1 MADITARKNYIIKT
15 LEPKLSEVAASE
27 RKAVDH
33 VVDMI
38 LEADPTKNKQYS
50 LWIANMLTKRSARIE
65 DLYKASEYLSIF
77 DRAKPKLAEK
87 DINRYPSLGDLFVAI
102 EPYGDYKS
110 NNEIRRELADEI
122 KKDIVVVYASEQGK
136 ILTPLTKQAAIFLG
150 QGTQWCTAARY
161 NNYFGSYNRMGPLY
175 VILPADGKKFQFHL
189 QSSQLMDAR
198 DRSVGFERFTNTY
211 PWVFDNLEFDA
222 EQQLRAVR
230 YYYPSVEY
238 IRNPTPEVAKYVIKK
253 NYQYIRSFP
262 WSEELNLLAA
272 SRHYNAIDLIVKPS
286 DEVLLAA
293 LKTLQR
299 YARSRGEFNPRNR
312 VREILA
318 MRKFAAHRKR
328 ASAAMELAVKLAPEV
343 VSYVTTPSI
352 TMMKTVIK
360 EDIASF
366 ARICEKAVTIPDELL
381 IAALKKDFET
391 RFFMYDNKIALS
403 EAVQLTAVKIQPGI
417 LKEFAYYKIP
427 TFQSVQKLAVVS
439 RPDMIKVCPND
450 EETLEILFGINP
462 TCVRFVTNAS
472 RRIKLIAVRSWMK
485 QNGINNIS
493 ATLSYE

>member
-1 MADITARKNYIIKT
+1 
-15 LEPKLSEVAASE
+15 
-27 RKAVDH
+27 
-33 VVDMI
+33 
-38 LEADPTKNKQYS
+38 
-50 LWIANMLTKRSARIE
+50 
-65 DLYKASEYLSIF
+65 
-77 DRAKPKLAEK
+77 
-87 DINRYPSLGDLFVAI
+87 
-102 EPYGDYKS
+102 
-110 NNEIRRELADEI
+110 
-122 KKDIVVVYASEQGK
+122 
-136 ILTPLTKQAAIFLG
+136 
-150 QGTQWCTAARY
+150 
-161 NNYFGSYNRMGPLY
+161 
-175 VILPADGKKFQFHL
+175 
-189 QSSQLMDAR
+189 
-198 DRSVGFERFTNTY
+198 
-211 PWVFDNLEFDA
+211 
-222 EQQLRAVR
+222 
-230 YYYPSVEY
+230 
-238 IRNPTPEVAKYVIKK
+238 
-253 NYQYIRSFP
+253 
-262 WSEELNLLAA
+262 
-272 SRHYNAIDLIVKPS
+272 
-286 DEVLLAA
+286 
-293 LKTLQR
+293 
-299 YARSRGEFNPRNR
+299 
-312 VREILA
+312 